1 MPGVLLRAMSRD
13 LFESNL
19 PLIERLLRSVC
30 RRNAFPPDESEEFAS
45 WAKLRLIDDDYA
57 VFRKFEGRASL
68 PTYLTTVIVNLFRDY
83 RIHRWGKW
91 RPSAEAKRLGTL
103 AIQLETLVARDG
115 RTLAEAIAV
124 LRTSFGVTR
133 PAAELEQLAAR
144 LPERIRRRQEGD
156 EALAVVAAAD
166 ATAERLVDGERR
178 ATAAR
183 AEATVTRALA
193 ELDADERLVL
203 KLRFADG
210 LAIVD
215 IARLLGVPA
224 KPLYGRIERT
234 LAAVRRTLEGDGLEA
249 SSVLG
254 LLGWSGLDLTIDFG
268 ADSRDAG
275 ARPSPGKEMSV

>member
-1 MPGVLLRAMSRD
+1 MSRD

-19 PLIERLLRSVC
+19 PIVERLLRSVC
-30 RRNAFPPDESEEFAS
+30 RRHAFPPDESEEFAA

-91 RPSAEAKRLGTL
+91 RPSAEAKRLGTT
-103 AIQLETLVARDG
+103 AVQLETLVARDG
-115 RTLAEAIAV
+115 RTLAEAIEV

-133 PAAELEQLAAR
+133 PAAELEQLAER
-144 LPERIRRRQEGD
+144 LPARVRRRQESD
-156 EALAVVAAAD
+156 EGLAGLAAAD
-166 ATAERLVDGERR
+166 AADQRVVDGERR
-178 ATAAR
+178 AVAERAA
-183 AEATVTRALA
+183 AAVSRALA
-193 ELDADERLVL
+193 ELDAEDRLVL

-215 IARLLGVPA
+215 IAGLLGAPA

-234 LAAVRRTLEGDGLEA
+234 LAGVRRSLESAGLEA
-249 SSVLG
+249 SQVLG
-254 LLGWSGLDLTIDFG
+254 LLGWSGLELPIDFG
-268 ADSRDAG
+268 GEARDG
-275 ARPSPGKEMSV
+275 VARPSQEKEMRL